1 MKYILAIFASLVSS
15 TAVTEEAPS
24 SKVVVELYTSQG
36 CSSCPPADKVLEELS
51 HKYEKLVLPLSFH
64 VDYWNYIGW
73 EDPFSSK
80 ENTKRQRGYQKLSG
94 RSSIYTPQTVINGK
108 REMVGSH
115 KNKVFTAVHTE
126 AKMLD
131 ERPDV
136 TLIQNAKDISVSIGA
151 GKGSG
156 DIIAVE
162 YTPHERT
169 DVLRGENRNR
179 KLSNVNIVDKFYKV
193 GTWDGSAQRF
203 NIPKGSS
210 KGYAILIQKTGQRQ
224 IISANN
230 L

>member
-1 MKYILAIFASLVSS
+1 MKYMLALLASLVGS
-15 TAVTEEAPS
+15 AAIAEEAPR
-24 SKVVVELYTSQG
+24 SKIVVELYTSQG

-51 HKYEKLVLPLSFH
+51 QKHENLVLPLSFH

-94 RSSIYTPQTVINGK
+94 RSSIYTPQAVINGK
-108 REMVGSH
+108 REMVGSR
-115 KNKVFTAVHTE
+115 KGEVFTAVHTE
-126 AKMLD
+126 AKKLN
-131 ERPDV
+131 ERPDI
-136 TLIQNAKDISVSIGA
+136 TLAQTAKDISVSIGA

-169 DVLRGENRNR
+169 NVLRGENRNR

-193 GTWDGSAQRF
+193 GTWDGDAQRF

-210 KGYAILIQKTGQRQ
+210 KGYGILIQETGQGR
-224 IISANN
+224 IISGNN